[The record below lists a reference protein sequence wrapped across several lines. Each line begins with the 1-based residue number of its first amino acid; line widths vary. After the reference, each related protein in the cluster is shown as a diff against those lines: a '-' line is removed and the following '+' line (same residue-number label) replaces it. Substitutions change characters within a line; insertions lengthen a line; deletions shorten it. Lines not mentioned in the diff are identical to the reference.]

1 MCGLKMHCKFK
12 KNDGTVCKAFSLT
25 GSVYCWWHSP
35 AIDENKKRNAR
46 SKGGKSNK
54 HIPVSNR
61 ETKPIQLRSVNDV
74 VKLLEETVNAVR
86 IELHATDSLTSKIK
100 IANSIAFLS
109 GHIINAM
116 EKSDLAKRLEKIE
129 EHVLERTEG
138 RRR

>member
-1 MCGLKMHCKFK
+1 MHCKFK
-12 KNDGTVCKAFSLT
+12 KTDGTVCKAFSLT
-25 GSVYCWWHSP
+25 GSDYCYWHSP
-35 AIDENKKRNAR
+35 DIDANQKCNAR
-46 SKGGKSNK
+46 SRGGKSNK

-109 GHIINAM
+109 GHVISAL
-116 EKSDLAKRLEKIE
+116 EKSDLEKRLGEIEKV
-129 EHVLERTEG
+129 VLERKE
-138 RRR
+138 RQHRS